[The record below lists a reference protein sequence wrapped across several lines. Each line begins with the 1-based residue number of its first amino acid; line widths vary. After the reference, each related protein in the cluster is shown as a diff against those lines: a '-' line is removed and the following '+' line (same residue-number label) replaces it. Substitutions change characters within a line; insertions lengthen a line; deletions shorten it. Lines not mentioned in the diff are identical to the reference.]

1 MKDMEQYL
9 KPTEFFDFD
18 KKRVK
23 DQASEITYGLKT
35 DKEKAIA
42 LFYWVRDNIKYNMY
56 TYYPKIKANLKSS
69 VTLRRGT
76 GFCMSK
82 AVLLSTLARAVKIPA
97 KIHMVDIINHKI
109 SEKVIDFM
117 GTNVFHCH
125 GYSELFLDE
134 KWYKLTPVFDNETA
148 IKNGF
153 VPLIEFD
160 GNSDA
165 MFSPK
170 DINGNVFV
178 EYIKDYGSYSELPIK
193 KINKIFEK
201 KYSKFYSNL
210 KRNFSEFF

>member
-1 MKDMEQYL
+1 MKDMEQFL

-23 DQASEITYGLKT
+23 VQALEITKGLKT

-82 AVLLSTLARAVKIPA
+82 AVLLATLARAVKIPA

-109 SEKVIDFM
+109 SQKVIDFM

-125 GYSELFLDE
+125 GYSELYLDK
-134 KWYKLTPVFDNETA
+134 KWYKLTPVFDKETA

-153 VPLIEFD
+153 IPLIEFD

-165 MFSPK
+165 LFSTK
-170 DINGNVFV
+170 DIDGNEFV
-178 EYIKDYGSYSELPIK
+178 EYIKDYGSYSDLPIT
-193 KINKIFEK
+193 KINEIFEK

-210 KRNFSEFF
+210 KL

>member
-170 DINGNVFV
+170 DMNGNLFV
-178 EYIKDYGSYSELPIK
+178 EYIKDYGSYSDLPFS

-210 KRNFSEFF
+210 KMESFS

>member
-1 MKDMEQYL
+1 MEQYL

-18 KKRVK
+18 KKRVNDK
-23 DQASEITYGLKT
+23 AFEITYGLKT
-35 DKEKAIA
+35 DKEKAIT

-56 TYYPKIKANLKSS
+56 TYFPKIKANLKSS

-82 AVLLSTLARAVKIPA
+82 AVLLATLARAVEIPA
-97 KIHMVDIINHKI
+97 KIHMADIINHKI
-109 SEKVIDFM
+109 SQKVIDFM

-125 GYSELFLDE
+125 GYSELYLDK
-134 KWYKLTPVFDNETA
+134 KWYKLTPVFDKKTA

-153 VPLIEFD
+153 IPLIEFD

-165 MFSPK
+165 LFSPK
-170 DINGNVFV
+170 DLDGNAFV
-178 EYIKDYGSYSELPIK
+178 EYIKDYGSYNDLPIG
-193 KINKIFEK
+193 KINEIFEE

-210 KRNFSEFF
+210 KMESFS

>member
-210 KRNFSEFF
+210 KMESFS

>member
-1 MKDMEQYL
+1 
-9 KPTEFFDFD
+9 
-18 KKRVK
+18 
-23 DQASEITYGLKT
+23 
-35 DKEKAIA
+35 
-42 LFYWVRDNIKYNMY
+42 
-56 TYYPKIKANLKSS
+56 
-69 VTLRRGT
+69 
-76 GFCMSK
+76 MSK

-134 KWYKLTPVFDNETA
+134 KWYKLTPVFDKETA

-170 DINGNVFV
+170 DMNGNLFV
-178 EYIKDYGSYSELPIK
+178 EYIKDYGSYSDLPFS

-210 KRNFSEFF
+210 KMESFS